1 MQLPVCG
8 DLKVY
13 LSSIKDFYNGSVV
26 SHSCSTSTTSRLIIA
41 ILAKALDANKFLEGL
56 VLHFDQG
63 FQYQHAMWCNRFES
77 RRITKS
83 MSRKGNCLDN
93 SKVETS
99 FAT

>member
-1 MQLPVCG
+1 
-8 DLKVY
+8 
-13 LSSIKDFYNGSVV
+13 
-26 SHSCSTSTTSRLIIA
+26 
-41 ILAKALDANKFLEGL
+41 
-56 VLHFDQG
+56 LHFDQG